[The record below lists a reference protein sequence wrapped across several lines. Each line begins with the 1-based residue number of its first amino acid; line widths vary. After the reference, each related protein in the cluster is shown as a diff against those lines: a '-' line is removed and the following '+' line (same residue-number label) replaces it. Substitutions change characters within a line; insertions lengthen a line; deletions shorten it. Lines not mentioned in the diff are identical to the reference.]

1 MIFSQVHWSQLQK
14 ESRRCVAPHC
24 YMHIHRASCERWS
37 MVDLDGASV
46 DDVVTRKIKV
56 AARRAKPH
64 MAAAL
69 SGTQRR
75 EADVAPLR

>member
-1 MIFSQVHWSQLQK
+1 
-14 ESRRCVAPHC
+14 
-24 YMHIHRASCERWS
+24 